1 MPYQAS
7 DTVTVTVQAATDAAT
22 DAELAGL
29 SLAAPDGSLVP
40 LRDAGSLAETAFA
53 AATASYKAVLP
64 AGAGQVTVAA
74 VPRGCRG
81 DGGDHAGGC
90 RCDAG
95 NGHQVAVAPGQTQ
108 SITVT
113 VTAADGATVKTWTVE
128 AQRSTP
134 MAICDRTPAVRDAI
148 LAKLSGV
155 TDCAAVTAAHLAG
168 ITGDPEP
175 ERQEHRQPQGGGFR
189 RADRT
194 DQLYLD
200 GNELT
205 GLPAGLFDGLAALNG
220 LYLGKI
226 PSQACRRGYSTAC
239 RILGFVSQ
247 RHRSR
252 RIAGRTVRRP
262 AEAVQLDISIMNS
275 PHCRMAF
282 SSG

>member
-1 MPYQAS
+1 MAYQGS

-22 DAELAGL
+22 DAALAGL

-74 VPRGCRG
+74 VPRS
-81 DGGDHAGGC
+81 AGAAAAITPADADA
-90 RCDAG
+90 DAG

-108 SITVT
+108 SIAVT

-148 LAKLSGV
+148 LAKLSDV

-168 ITGDPEP
+168 ITGDPGP
-175 ERQEHRQPQGGGFR
+175 E
-189 RADRT
+189 
-194 DQLYLD
+194 
-200 GNELT
+200 
-205 GLPAGLFDGLAALNG
+205 
-220 LYLGKI
+220 
-226 PSQACRRGYSTAC
+226 
-239 RILGFVSQ
+239 
-247 RHRSR
+247 
-252 RIAGRTVRRP
+252 
-262 AEAVQLDISIMNS
+262 
-275 PHCRMAF
+275 
-282 SSG
+282 